1 MSSDYAT
8 GFSLITI
15 LMLDDDPAMR
25 AAVRT
30 MLREAGCKDI
40 VQTGNGHDALDILS
54 RRRIDLVLCDC
65 QMAPMDGMTFL
76 RRLRDRPDSAD
87 TPVIMLTASR
97 DQRDAW
103 EAQQLKAAAWLV
115 KPVLP
120 QALVSHVASALGMA
134 PPRLRDDALASLAE
148 SYEARLPQEIALLE
162 TTAGKLLGGSTL
174 LEAQLDGLL
183 QRLHIV
189 KGQGGTLG
197 YPLLSEIAGHAHDVL
212 RQVHQHPVASAPLQ
226 AEVVKLVSVCVAS
239 MKLVAERKLRGE
251 GGVAGEKLRGQLGAF
266 AQALQAKL
274 TAAVETLDAQA
285 RQARDDRAVR
295 LAEADA
301 NSWVLKRRIE
311 LDTK

>member
-1 MSSDYAT
+1 MSSNYAT
-8 GFSLITI
+8 GFSLVTI

-25 AAVRT
+25 AVVRT
-30 MLREAGCKDI
+30 ILREAGCKDI

-54 RRRIDLVLCDC
+54 QRRIDLVLCDC
-65 QMAPMDGMTFL
+65 QMAAMDGMTFL
-76 RRLRDRPDSAD
+76 RRLRDRPDGAD
-87 TPVIMLTASR
+87 IPVIMLTASR

-120 QALVSHVASALGMA
+120 QALAGHVASALGMA

-162 TTAGKLLGGSTL
+162 ATATKLLAGGTL
-174 LEAQLDGLL
+174 LEAQLQGLL
-183 QRLHIV
+183 HRLHIV

-197 YPLLSEIAGHAHDVL
+197 YPLLSDIAAHAHDVL
-212 RQVHQHPVASAPLQ
+212 RLVLHRPEAGAPHQE
-226 AEVVKLVSVCVAS
+226 EVVKLVSVCVAS

-266 AQALQAKL
+266 AGALQAKL
-274 TAAVETLDAQA
+274 AAVADTLDAEA
-285 RQARDDRAVR
+285 RRARDDRATR
-295 LAEADA
+295 LAEAEA
-301 NSWVLKRRIE
+301 NGWMLKRRIE